1 MTTGPIND
9 KDAMIA
15 ALQAEIERLR
25 GKSIDDFI
33 EHRAFQSLHA
43 FNLQELARKQTGMQQ
58 EIIRL
63 RAELEKCHKCLP
75 VEEVKP

>member
-1 MTTGPIND
+1 
-9 KDAMIA
+9 
-15 ALQAEIERLR
+15 
-25 GKSIDDFI
+25 
-33 EHRAFQSLHA
+33 
-43 FNLQELARKQTGMQQ
+43 LARKQTGMQQ